1 MPHYCGTDGY
11 SNTAVLQFYK
21 TISLL
26 SFGVYWACEKRI
38 CIHGPK
44 TPYTL
49 CASADLWSK
58 LSMSPRLYKSAS
70 KWTTYSPVAHR
81 NLPPHTHSHKW
92 IPSSPPPPSSSIPP
106 PTRRTAEAPATPTAS
121 LPRASPS
128 PPTRRP
134 PGAAETPTVLLLERT
149 RNHIYS
155 TSVHYCESRYLFLEQ
170 CQ

>member
-1 MPHYCGTDGY
+1 MASNATLLRYRWIFKYSRMYPLYCNFTKQLVYCRLKYIGPER
-11 SNTAVLQFYK
+11 SVHAFIAQNTPIQCALPPIY
-21 TISLL
+21 
-26 SFGVYWACEKRI
+26 
-38 CIHGPK
+38 GP
-44 TPYTL
+44 
-49 CASADLWSK
+49 K
-58 LSMSPRLYKSAS
+58 LSMSPRLYKGAS

-81 NLPPHTHSHKW
+81 NFTPNTHSHKW

-149 RNHIYS
+149 RNYNYS
-155 TSVHYCESRYLFLEQ
+155 TICPSL
-170 CQ
+170 